1 MDRKRDE
8 LIVKVDVDR
17 EVTWDEVNR
26 KSRIPK
32 GDASTAVKRMKEV
45 FGIKRRTPRFK
56 PARLL
61 KHRQSIR
68 ERLYGSFYM
77 GASIWELLYGSFY
90 MRACTVRYQCVT
102 NALLVRYSVR
112 YPSALPPFSL
122 VLQ

>member
-32 GDASTAVKRMKEV
+32 GDSSTAVKRMKEV

-56 PARLL
+56 ATRSKINEAERQHKPFRSRSSSIISVARTHLE
-61 KHRQSIR
+61 H
-68 ERLYGSFYM
+68 
-77 GASIWELLYGSFY
+77 
-90 MRACTVRYQCVT
+90 
-102 NALLVRYSVR
+102 N
-112 YPSALPPFSL
+112 
-122 VLQ
+122 